1 VPIVGP
7 DRLDTVVQR
16 LLEGGVVAIPTDT
29 VYGLATRADDNSAV
43 AQLAE
48 LKGRDAN
55 QPIAV
60 LFDEVDVIQGKI
72 EANEG
77 FESLARHWPGALTL
91 IIGAQPSAF
100 ASLLTPNGTI
110 GIRQPD
116 DDLARQVIARCG
128 GVLAVTSA
136 NRHGEPA
143 AASAEAAAAIFGD
156 ELLILDGGPRGEV
169 ASTVVDLSVDP
180 PRVLREGP
188 LTAADLGLTSRN
200 AL

>member
-1 VPIVGP
+1 VPTVGA
-7 DRLDTVVQR
+7 DRLDTVVRR

-29 VYGLATRADDNSAV
+29 VYGLATRADDNWAV
-43 AQLAE
+43 AQLAD

-60 LFDEVDVIQGKI
+60 LFDEVDVIRSKI
-72 EANEG
+72 EANEAFG
-77 FESLARHWPGALTL
+77 RLAGHWPGALTL
-91 IIGAQPSAF
+91 IIAAQPGAF

-110 GIRQPD
+110 GIRQPE

-128 GVLAVTSA
+128 GLLAVTSA

-143 AASAEAAAAIFGD
+143 AASAEATAAIFGD
-156 ELLILDGGPRGEV
+156 DLLILDGGPRGEV

-188 LTAADLGLTSRN
+188 LTATQLGLVN
-200 AL
+200 

>member
-1 VPIVGP
+1 MSIVGP
-7 DRLDTVVQR
+7 DHLEAVVEHLR
-16 LLEGGVVAIPTDT
+16 RGGIAAIPTDT
-29 VYGLATRADDNSAV
+29 VYGLASSADDDAAI
-43 AQLAE
+43 AQLAD
-48 LKGRDAN
+48 LKGRDPR

-60 LFDEVDVIQGKI
+60 LFDEVDVIRGKI
-72 EANEG
+72 EAPDA
-77 FESLARHWPGALTL
+77 FDRLARFWPGALT
-91 IIGAQPSAF
+91 IIVEARAGAF
-100 ASLLTPNGTI
+100 ASALMPNGTI

-116 DDLARQVIARCG
+116 DDLAREVIRRCG

-169 ASTVVDLSVDP
+169 ASTVIDLTSEP

-188 LTAADLGLTSRN
+188 LTAAQLGLVS
-200 AL
+200 

>member
-7 DRLDTVVQR
+7 DDRERVVEQLHR
-16 LLEGGVVAIPTDT
+16 GEVVAIPTDT
-29 VYGLATRADDNSAV
+29 VYGLAARADDDNAI

-48 LKGRDAN
+48 LKGRDPR

-60 LFDEVDVIQGKI
+60 LFDQVDVIRTKI
-72 EANEG
+72 ESADA
-77 FESLARHWPGALTL
+77 FDRVSRFWPGALT
-91 IIGAQPSAF
+91 IIVEARPGAF
-100 ASLLTPNGTI
+100 APALTPNGAI

-116 DDLARQVIARCG
+116 DILAREVIRRCG

-136 NRHGEPA
+136 NRHGESPA
-143 AASAEAAAAIFGD
+143 SSAEATAAIFGE

-169 ASTVVDLSVDP
+169 ASTVIDLTVEP

-188 LTAADLGLTSRN
+188 VTAAQLGFAT
-200 AL
+200 